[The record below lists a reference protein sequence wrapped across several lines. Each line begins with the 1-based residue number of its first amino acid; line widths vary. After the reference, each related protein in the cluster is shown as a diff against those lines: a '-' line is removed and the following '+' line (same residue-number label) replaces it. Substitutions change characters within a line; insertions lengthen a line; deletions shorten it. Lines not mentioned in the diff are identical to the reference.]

1 MAKKQSTFIDLDTK
15 TETTCLT
22 QLLTWTAS
30 LHSPCPAGR
39 KLETFLGAMSKAS
52 EVLVHHIDG
61 RCYLVWFKWL
71 IFIAF
76 SGQLMVSL
84 VFHLIGPPYSQYQ
97 NWKELQ
103 PTRGAGTFFH
113 LGLLLVGWSPIVSLS
128 CSVLK
133 IRQTAKAPQLHLQSR
148 DLSRLAVSAAPKV

>member
-1 MAKKQSTFIDLDTK
+1 MAKKQSTFTDLDTK
-15 TETTCLT
+15 DRDN
-22 QLLTWTAS
+22 LLDSAS
-30 LHSPCPAGR
+30 NKNCPLHTPCSAGR
-39 KLETFLGAMSKAS
+39 KLETFLGAMSKAT

-133 IRQTAKAPQLHLQSR
+133 IRQTAKATQLHLQSR